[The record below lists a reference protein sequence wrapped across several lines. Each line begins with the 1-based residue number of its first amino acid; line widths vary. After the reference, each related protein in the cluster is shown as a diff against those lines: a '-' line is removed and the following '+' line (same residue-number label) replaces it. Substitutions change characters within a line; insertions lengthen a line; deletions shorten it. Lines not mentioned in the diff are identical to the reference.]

1 MNATGYDW
9 RTGLAHWT
17 PRDGR
22 ARPELGDRVR
32 VYRNLNRAGYSVQTR
47 GPEGWR
53 VAGYVDRG
61 AIRLADARLVIRD
74 NGRHRARMEG
84 RKNVHAWIEGA
95 ICEGHAPPEA
105 RPTAYTI
112 DDGWHYRDTYERAEQ
127 GPGLECLALA
137 DGAGWV
143 RVWTWQG

>member
-17 PRDGR
+17 PRGGG

-32 VYRNLNRAGYSVQTR
+32 VYRNLHRAGLSIQTR
-47 GPEGWR
+47 TPSGWR

-61 AIRLADARLVIRD
+61 AIRLTEARLVMRD
-74 NGRHRARMEG
+74 HGRLRAQLEG
-84 RKNVHAWIEGA
+84 RKNVHAWIEGTVA
-95 ICEGHAPPEA
+95 EGHAPPEA

-112 DDGWHYRDTYERAEQ
+112 ESGWHYRDTYEPAEQ
-127 GPGLECLALA
+127 GPGLAVLAMA

-143 RVWTWQG
+143 RVWSW